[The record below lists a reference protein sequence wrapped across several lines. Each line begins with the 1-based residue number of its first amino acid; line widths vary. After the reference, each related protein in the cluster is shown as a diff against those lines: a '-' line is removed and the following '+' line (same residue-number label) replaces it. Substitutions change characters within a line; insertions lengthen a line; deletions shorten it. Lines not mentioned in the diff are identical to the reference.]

1 MKSSSHRKAM
11 QSIGSVIGNATR
23 LEGTLHVDESI
34 RIDGKLEG
42 NLEQPDGESR
52 WILIGPTGEVHG
64 DIRAQN
70 VSIAGK
76 VIGNIIA
83 SESIELI
90 DGCEVRGDIT
100 HKSITVEP
108 GASVHGQLIARDGAD
123 GGADG
128 KAAAK
133 QLIAAARSNT

>member
-52 WILIGPTGEVHG
+52 WILIGPTAEVHG

-123 GGADG
+123 GES
-128 KAAAK
+128 AAK
-133 QLIAAARSNT
+133 HLIAAARSNT

>member
-1 MKSSSHRKAM
+1 MKSPSHRKAL
-11 QSIGSVIGNATR
+11 QSIGSVLGAATR

-42 NLEQPDGESR
+42 NLEQADGNAR
-52 WILIGPTGEVHG
+52 WIIIGPGGEIHG

-70 VSIAGK
+70 ISIAGK

-90 DGCEVRGDIT
+90 DGSEVRGNIT

-108 GASVHGQLIARDGAD
+108 GASVHGQLIARDETDSGAT
-123 GGADG
+123 AV
-128 KAAAK
+128 KVIEVVRNA
-133 QLIAAARSNT
+133 S

>member
-1 MKSSSHRKAM
+1 MKSSSHRKAL
-11 QSIGSVIGNATR
+11 QSIGSVLGAATR
-23 LEGTLHVDESI
+23 LEGTLHVDESV

-42 NLEQPDGESR
+42 NLEQADGNSR
-52 WILIGPTGEVHG
+52 WIIIGPGGEIHG

-70 VSIAGK
+70 ISIAGK

-90 DGCEVRGDIT
+90 DGCEVRGNIT

-108 GASVHGQLIARDGAD
+108 GASVHGQLIARDETNSEAT
-123 GGADG
+123 AL
-128 KAAAK
+128 
-133 QLIAAARSNT
+133 QVIAAVRGSS

>member
-1 MKSSSHRKAM
+1 MKSSSHRKAL
-11 QSIGSVIGNATR
+11 QSIGSVLGAATR
-23 LEGTLHVDESI
+23 LEGTLHVDESV

-42 NLEQPDGESR
+42 NLEQSDGNSR
-52 WILIGPTGEVHG
+52 WIIIGPGGQIHG

-70 VSIAGK
+70 ISIAGK

-90 DGCEVRGDIT
+90 DGCEVRGNIT

-108 GASVHGQLIARDGAD
+108 GASVHGQLIAREEAD
-123 GGADG
+123 SE
-128 KAAAK
+128 AATL
-133 QLIAAARSNT
+133 QVIAAARSNN

>member
-1 MKSSSHRKAM
+1 M
-11 QSIGSVIGNATR
+11 QSIGSVISSATR

-123 GGADG
+123 SES
-128 KAAAK
+128 AAK
-133 QLIAAARSNT
+133 QVIAAARSNT

>member
-1 MKSSSHRKAM
+1 M

-123 GGADG
+123 GGA
-128 KAAAK
+128 AAK
-133 QLIAAARSNT
+133 QLIAVARSNN